1 MVVLRAKGTQQS
13 SRNIILRAA
22 EYETV
27 RKITVIPIQDMKKE
41 FMAIINKKRVR
52 LLNDETYIR
61 NPDSSSG
68 FYLTAA
74 KVAQYRLVDK
84 NRREKEEAKK

>member
-1 MVVLRAKGTQQS
+1 MVVLQAKGKQQS

-22 EYETV
+22 EYDTV
-27 RKITVIPIQDMKKE
+27 RKITVIPIQDTKKE
-41 FMAIINKKRVR
+41 FMAIINQKRVR
-52 LLNDETYIR
+52 LVNDETYMS

-74 KVAQYRLVDK
+74 KVAQYGLVDR